1 MATVGAAVALG
12 AGLFALLGATAA
24 GAGAV
29 GFSDFF
35 TLLVCAVE
43 AAARAFEA
51 GAETVFALASG
62 LVAAGLDSTSL
73 TVTGFAAPG
82 LALST
87 LVAGAFAATVF
98 AVTVLAVTVLTLAG
112 LAAADLA
119 LAGFATADWAVEG
132 LATVALAEVATP
144 EVALAA
150 VGLAA
155 VGLAVVGLDDEGV
168 ALSELVFDFAP
179 SRAWLRDDLL
189 VEGILGHSLLSSRF
203 GDGTGGR
210 SPSGERIGD
219 LGSNRTRSIVSW
231 AHQALW
237 EAAPHKRRQAP
248 EEPEQA

>member
-24 GAGAV
+24 GASAV

-73 TVTGFAAPG
+73 TATGFAAPG
-82 LALST
+82 LALPT

-119 LAGFATADWAVEG
+119 LAGFAAADWAVEG

-144 EVALAA
+144 EVA
-150 VGLAA
+150 LAA